1 MIKDTQSTYVPNERG
16 NKWIKI
22 KPEYIE
28 GVGDDLDLIILGN
41 NLIRITGI
49 S

>member
-28 GVGDDLDLIILGN
+28 GVGDDLDLIILGMS
-41 NLIRITGI
+41 I
-49 S
+49 